1 MAIYKK
7 GYYWGRKE
15 YNSKTGLY
23 KGEHSF
29 STSDGFSRDWM
40 GKPVN
45 KQPESKSYS
54 MGKNGY
60 DD

>member
-7 GYYWGRKE
+7 GYYWKRQL
-15 YNSKTGLY
+15 YNSKTGLF
-23 KGEHSF
+23 KGEESF

-45 KQPESKSYS
+45 KQPERNYG
-54 MGKNGY
+54 MGKNGW

>member
-7 GYYWGRKE
+7 RYYWGRE
-15 YNSKTGLY
+15 SYNSKTGLY
-23 KGEHSF
+23 KGEQSF

-45 KQPESKSYS
+45 KQSESKSYS